1 MDFPL
6 YVAKRY
12 LFSKSSSN
20 AVNII
25 TAVSIL
31 GVAVGTM
38 ALLVVLSAFAGLEK
52 FSTSMLTTFDPD
64 IKITSI
70 EGKSFLY
77 TDRIDS
83 IVKSNSEIK
92 AYTKTLEEKVF
103 LRYRDKEYISKI
115 KGVDSSFTSVN
126 SVDSTIYAG
135 RWLSNNLSNNE
146 IVIGG
151 GVSHY
156 LSLGLKDSYKPLE
169 VYVVKPG
176 KGQITDPMSGFKRK
190 DAFPVG
196 SFAIEKEIDEKYVIS
211 SLNFIQNLLR
221 YKSNQIS
228 AIEIKLKS
236 NTNDKNIAERLKSTL
251 GDKFEVKTQREQ
263 HALIYKMMNTEKV
276 VTYLIFT
283 LILIIAVFNVI
294 GSVSMLIVDKKKN
307 LHTLWSMGASES
319 LLRKTFVNVGL
330 LVTFIGGVSGIILGS
345 SLVLLQY
352 HFHFLTFGGGMAY
365 PVELN
370 ISNIFIVTFTIFVIG
385 YLASKLS
392 VLRLNAKLFNKV

>member
-6 YVAKRY
+6 YIAKRY
-12 LFSKSSSN
+12 LFSKSSNN

-52 FSTSMLTTFDPD
+52 FSTSMLTTFDPS
-64 IKITSI
+64 IKVTSAI
-70 EGKSFLY
+70 GKSFSYNQKLEDVISSDNDVY
-77 TDRIDS
+77 
-83 IVKSNSEIK
+83 
-92 AYTKTLEEKVF
+92 AYSKTLEEKVF
-103 LRYRDKEYISKI
+103 LRYRDKEFISKI
-115 KGVDSSFTSVN
+115 KGVDSSFTRVN
-126 SVDSTIYAG
+126 PVDSTIYAG
-135 RWLSNNLSNNE
+135 RWLSSDISNNE

-151 GVSHY
+151 GVSHF
-156 LSLGLKDSYKPLE
+156 LSLGLNDSYKPLE

-196 SFAIEKEIDEKYVIS
+196 NFAIEKEIDEKYIIS
-211 SLNFIQNLLR
+211 SLYFIQDLLG
-221 YKSNQIS
+221 YKRDMIS
-228 AIEIKLKS
+228 AIEIKLKPNVNES
-236 NTNDKNIAERLKSTL
+236 KFARKLQLEI
-251 GDKFEVKTQREQ
+251 GDKFDVKTQREQ

-330 LVTFIGGVSGIILGS
+330 LVTFIGGVSGIALGS
-345 SLVLLQY
+345 ALVLIQY
-352 HFHFLTFGGGMAY
+352 HFKFLTFGGGMAY

-370 ISNIFIVTFTIFVIG
+370 MTNVVVVSLTIFTLG
-385 YLASKLS
+385 YVASRLS
-392 VLRLNAKLFNKV
+392 VLRLSHKLFQN